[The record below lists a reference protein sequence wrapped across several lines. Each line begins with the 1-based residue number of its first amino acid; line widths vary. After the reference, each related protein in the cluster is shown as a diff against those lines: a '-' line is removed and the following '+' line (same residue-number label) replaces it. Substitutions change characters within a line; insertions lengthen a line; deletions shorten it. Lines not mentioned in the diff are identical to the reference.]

1 MAKTKWTSPPSVL
14 AARLTELEGAVL
26 GLIEQNAPCTASTRQ
41 LFQKSP
47 TSSWRASTGSIY
59 PLINKLVRLK
69 LVDGERSCADRR
81 GTRRLALTAGGR
93 KALAGWVMQTPDWLA
108 DVTSDPILYAS
119 VVRQ

>member
-1 MAKTKWTSPPSVL
+1 MH
-14 AARLTELEGAVL
+14 RLR
-26 GLIEQNAPCTASTRQ
+26 TRQ

-108 DVTSDPILYAS
+108 DVTSDPIRYAS